1 MSTQSLFSVNLVRRK
16 LASVEADMVTGYVYV
31 LCDPNGTY
39 RYIGKC
45 ESTLDNRMDLNK
57 WKLRTDYTC
66 SPLYRYVHDEWGGTF
81 DDWSIQEIASV
92 TFDRR
97 LLPTALVDCE
107 DMFMQAMRHAGH
119 PLLNKNRARC
129 ESVDRREYM
138 RQWRL
143 RNPGYMARK
152 GREHRARRERARV
165 AALAAKA
172 EELAREV
179 DTEQTM

>member
-1 MSTQSLFSVNLVRRK
+1 
-16 LASVEADMVTGYVYV
+16 
-31 LCDPNGTY
+31 
-39 RYIGKC
+39 
-45 ESTLDNRMDLNK
+45 
-57 WKLRTDYTC
+57 
-66 SPLYRYVHDEWGGTF
+66 
-81 DDWSIQEIASV
+81 
-92 TFDRR
+92 
-97 LLPTALVDCE
+97 
-107 DMFMQAMRHAGH
+107 
-119 PLLNKNRARC
+119 
-129 ESVDRREYM
+129 M

>member
-1 MSTQSLFSVNLVRRK
+1 
-16 LASVEADMVTGYVYV
+16 
-31 LCDPNGTY
+31 
-39 RYIGKC
+39 
-45 ESTLDNRMDLNK
+45 
-57 WKLRTDYTC
+57 
-66 SPLYRYVHDEWGGTF
+66 
-81 DDWSIQEIASV
+81 V

-107 DMFMQAMRHAGH
+107 DMFMQDMQAMRHAGH

-152 GREHRARRERARV
+152 GREHRDRRERARV

-179 DTEQTM
+179 DAEQTM